1 MRFSSPLAL
10 TLIAGA
16 LSHALPAPQD
26 EVASTVTPGSLPTT
40 ASTDPSVASEQI
52 DELALFAQQQANASL
67 ADKASKRG
75 TCNIFNVAIRREW
88 GTFSKKERR
97 SYIDAVLCLQAKEAK
112 TPSSLIPGAK
122 TRFDDFV
129 GTHSECLGMKAL
141 RDIH

>member
-16 LSHALPAPQD
+16 LSHALPSRQD
-26 EVASTVTPGSLPTT
+26 KVASAITPESLPTA
-40 ASTDPSVASEQI
+40 ASTDPSIASEQI

-88 GTFSKKERR
+88 GTLSKKERR
-97 SYIDAVLCLQAKEAK
+97 SYVDAVLCLQTKEAR
-112 TPSSLIPGAK
+112 TPSSIIPGAK

-129 GTHSECLGMKAL
+129 GTHSECSRTKVLG
-141 RDIH
+141 